1 MSGFAVQL
9 RDICVLDVKTPT
21 TNNNIS
27 SICGTCKDRC
37 EYKEIVFASDND
49 SPIEK
54 DFSDFLFQKLSNSDT
69 ITFELYRNSVKVAD
83 IINNT
88 VHGTYYNGFTNQP
101 LYVGLLLDWTKI
113 FNLYSGGT
121 YQLIA
126 NLNILGNQS
135 TFESRFFY
143 LYKYDAQ
150 IAHRTVKI
158 ESYQTGNIIGSE
170 FDYTDLL
177 SEGWYSSTRVKGT
190 FGEKAF
196 PKEVDSYLNTSYIQV
211 QNREQ
216 IIPEYT
222 FRVDFVPNSIATI
235 VNQQQSLANEIFITN
250 TDLDES
256 VNYILLPVTIETIET
271 EPFNF
276 GLYRYILT
284 CKDRQ
289 QDLIKRNV

>member
-9 RDICVLDVKTPT
+9 RDVCVLDVKTPT

-27 SICGTCKDRC
+27 SICGTCKDKC

-69 ITFELYRNSVKVAD
+69 ITFELYKNGNKIAD
-83 IINNT
+83 IINND
-88 VHGTYYNGFTNQP
+88 VHGIYYDGFTNQP
-101 LYVGLLLDWTKI
+101 LYIGLLLDWTKI
-113 FNLYSGGT
+113 FNLYGGGT

-126 NLNILGNQS
+126 NLNILGTPS

-143 LYKYDAQ
+143 LYKYDTEL
-150 IAHRTVKI
+150 AHRTVKI
-158 ESYQTGNIIGSE
+158 ESYQAGNIIGSE
-170 FDYTDLL
+170 FDYTDLI
-177 SEGWYSSTRVKGT
+177 EGGWYSSIRVKGT
-190 FGEKAF
+190 FGEKSY
-196 PKEVDSYLNTSYIQV
+196 PKEVDSYLNTSYVQV

-222 FRVDFVPNSIATI
+222 CRIDFVPDTVATI
-235 VNQQQSLANEIFITN
+235 VNQQQSLANEIFITDYDIN
-250 TDLDES
+250 AS
-256 VNYILLPVTIETIET
+256 VQYRQLPVTIESIET
-271 EPFNF
+271 EPFDF
-276 GLYRYILT
+276 GLYKYILT
-284 CKDRQ
+284 CRDRQ